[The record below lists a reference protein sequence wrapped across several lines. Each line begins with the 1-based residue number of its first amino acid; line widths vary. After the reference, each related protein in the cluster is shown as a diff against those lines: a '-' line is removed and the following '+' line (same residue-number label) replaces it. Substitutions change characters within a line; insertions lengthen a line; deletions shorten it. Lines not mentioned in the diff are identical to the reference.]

1 MFDLYVLSFYHDVSH
16 TETCAFEIVNQET
29 SKVWWFFSN
38 VFHFFSCSLSS
49 LRLFCARSLAL
60 SRKKTTEH
68 VHFTF
73 LSMILSYP
81 LSPSHSLPTAFPF
94 STRSPSLFIS
104 SATVVRLRSCVFM
117 FKKNPVR
124 RVCLYACVCVC
135 VFMLTKERGKL
146 CEEKEKKKTAKITR
160 MSSYTFRLVTC
171 IRDQWIISNRSYLI
185 LH

>member
-60 SRKKTTEH
+60 SRKKQQNT
-68 VHFTF
+68 FTSLF
-73 LSMILSYP
+73 YRWF
-81 LSPSHSLPTAFPF
+81 SPIHYLLHSLPTAFPF

-124 RVCLYACVCVC
+124 RVCLYACVC